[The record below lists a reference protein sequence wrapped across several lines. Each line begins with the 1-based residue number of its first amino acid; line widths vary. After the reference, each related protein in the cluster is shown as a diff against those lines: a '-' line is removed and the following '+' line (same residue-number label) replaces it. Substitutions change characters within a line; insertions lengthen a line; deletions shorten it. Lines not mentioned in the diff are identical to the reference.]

1 MYFVMYILQLY
12 WFTKILAGILESV
25 GFDDLTYNYIEED
38 SEEEEEEE
46 EPVQNGKKVK
56 TN

>member
-38 SEEEEEEE
+38 SDEEEE